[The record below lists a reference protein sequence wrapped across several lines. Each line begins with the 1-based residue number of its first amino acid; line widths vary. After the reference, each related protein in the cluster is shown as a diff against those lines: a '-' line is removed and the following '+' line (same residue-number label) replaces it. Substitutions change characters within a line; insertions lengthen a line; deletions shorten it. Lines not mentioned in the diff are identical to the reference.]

1 MRRLRLPLWVA
12 SLLAAAVCAVL
23 AWRQYRIAADLNETI
38 ARLEQENQ
46 HLRAEAARM
55 AGETASLR
63 ARLGEETDERKRPE
77 GDSMSDDSDV
87 ESRLD
92 AIRIIS
98 SLKDELAAAKRSIAE
113 MQNQI
118 LELQADIDRT
128 TEENKKLI
136 QAEAELRESLSSAQ
150 RVIEAMQ
157 TELKGKNDRLVQL
170 EIAARR
176 NAEDLKVANERIK
189 RVTAWSEELED
200 IQRRREVHLAN
211 LARRYRDLNDRLRE
225 MALRLDNPQESTR
238 PLSMDLSR
246 VQTVIQS
253 AEEDLRQLAALNSQ
267 VQTLQRKLRN

>member
-12 SLLAAAVCAVL
+12 ALLVAAVCGFL
-23 AWRQYRIAADLNETI
+23 AWRQTRIAAHLNETI

-46 HLRAEAARM
+46 HLRAEAAKM

-63 ARLGEETDERKRPE
+63 ARLGAETDESRRSGGASTP
-77 GDSMSDDSDV
+77 DASDV

-92 AIRIIS
+92 AIRIIG
-98 SLKDELAAAKRSIAE
+98 SLKDELAAAKTSIAE
-113 MQNQI
+113 MQNRI

-128 TEENKKLI
+128 TEENKKLA
-136 QAEAELRESLSSAQ
+136 QAEAELRESLSSAR

-157 TELKGKNDRLVQL
+157 TELKGKNERLVQL

-211 LARRYRDLNDRLRE
+211 LARRYRDLNDQLRE

-246 VQTVIQS
+246 VQTVIHS
-253 AEEDLRQLAALNSQ
+253 AEEDLRQLAGLNSQ
-267 VQTLQRKLRN
+267 AQRLQRKMRN